1 MARLGNNVAENG
13 VHDMLADLMAFLGIG
28 GPENEA
34 RILIR
39 DARAMIEMVHG
50 QHGPDSLRKISGETG
65 YQIAEVHRRGLDD
78 PQFYGR
84 GIEALTE
91 LNRAARTRRD
101 NIAWSGITM
110 AIIYIKAEILGDHG
124 LPAKNAIDGF
134 MAKWPPAEDADDQDN
149 DTLTE

>member
-1 MARLGNNVAENG
+1 
-13 VHDMLADLMAFLGIG
+13 MLADLKALFGLG

-39 DARAMIEMVHG
+39 DAREMIEMVHG
-50 QHGPDSLRKISGETG
+50 QHGPESLRKISGEIG

-84 GIEALTE
+84 GVEALTE

-110 AIIYIKAEILGDHG
+110 AIIYIKAEMLGDHG

-134 MAKWPPAEDADDQDN
+134 MEKWPPAEDIG
-149 DTLTE
+149 DTANNILPE